1 MEKKYHFTKDN
12 TLAIKGIAIIFLL
25 FYHCFSRTSRFV
37 GIDIN
42 FWPLSQDR
50 AVAICFQMQICVGMF
65 AFLSAYGL
73 ALSMKKRFKDY
84 QFRAQEVFCYVTERY
99 MKVFFLFLLPF
110 LFCQIVTELLD
121 VSRYGGGRF
130 HKLICMTLDALGISN
145 IFGSKM
151 LVDTWWYL
159 SLVVLITVFLPACIQ
174 IYKRFGW
181 LFIPMVMIAGSMFL
195 ERNVNLTKWLFT
207 IPIAVC
213 FADRQVLER
222 LKAWRIV
229 RNPVFNKILKF
240 VLMTAAFLI
249 MCKVRTHPWGQ
260 QHMEFALNGIVPV
273 FFIWWCY
280 EFVIELPVVKQ
291 ILCFFGRHSANI
303 FYVHTLIRS
312 LWLKEM
318 TYSFEY
324 AILIWGFLMAA
335 SLAVS
340 LFLETVRK
348 WSGYNRLTGRMIL
361 WVQDWLKRVGRDA
374 NEYSV

>member
-1 MEKKYHFTKDN
+1 MEKKYHFTKEN

-37 GIDIN
+37 GMDIN
-42 FWPLSQDR
+42 FRPLSQDT

-84 QFRAQEVFCYVTERY
+84 QFTAQEAVCYVAERY
-99 MKVFFLFLLPF
+99 MKLFFLFLLPF
-110 LFCQIVTELLD
+110 LFCQIVTEILD
-121 VSRYGGGRF
+121 VSRYGGGRLN
-130 HKLICMTLDALGISN
+130 KLVYMTLDALGISN

-159 SLVVLITVFLPACIQ
+159 SLVVVITVFMPMCIQ
-174 IYKRFGW
+174 MYKRFGW
-181 LFIPMVMIAGSMFL
+181 LLIPMVMVAGSMFL

-207 IPIAVC
+207 VPIAVC
-213 FADRQVLER
+213 FADCHVLER
-222 LKAWRIV
+222 LKTWKIV
-229 RNPVFNKILKF
+229 RNQVWNKILKF
-240 VLMTAAFLI
+240 VLLTAILLV
-249 MCKVRTHPWGQ
+249 MCKVRVHPWGQ

-280 EFVIELPVVKQ
+280 EFVIELPIIKQ
-291 ILCFFGRHSANI
+291 ILCFFGKHSANI

-318 TYSFEY
+318 TYSFRY

-340 LFLETVRK
+340 LFLEAVRK
-348 WSGYNRLTGRMIL
+348 WSGYNRLTAHIISL
-361 WVQDWLKRVGRDA
+361 VLEWLRRAGRDID
-374 NEYSV
+374 EHKV